1 MSYSFE
7 GRNVLT
13 FLPSRKVAYSVSCAW
28 FHLRPIFTHVLLWCQ
43 PKRSEFYS
51 KLTVW
56 QQLTAEYVAENGKYP
71 VLLETLRK
79 PYFSDGEF
87 PEKIRVHFTCCPL
100 LCYR

>member
-1 MSYSFE
+1 MFE
-7 GRNVLT
+7 GRKVLT
-13 FLPSRKVAYSVSCAW
+13 YSIFSFLCLVPFEANLYPCSVMVPTKKKW
-28 FHLRPIFTHVLLWCQ
+28 QL
-43 PKRSEFYS
+43 YS

-56 QQLTAEYVAENGKYP
+56 QQLTAEYVAEYCKYP

-100 LCYR
+100 PCYR